1 MMTTG
6 RASPCTRLGLGGACH
21 TDATPTF
28 FPFPPSTRLALA
40 LPSPLPRYLGIQSWI
55 VISSPPQNNALS
67 FLLSRSQVP
76 PLSSDFSHPLP
87 DVSTNHISH
96 ATAKRHQ
103 SHHPIPS
110 SHLRSQDPRP
120 SSTKDLALSCPHLAS
135 PQNTFNSPRFFSP
148 RLTFVSPPPCSPHSN
163 CRPSMCSRHCQSPSP
178 AHLSRVFSPV
188 RYTDTSDRFKP
199 GLPDS
204 SLIPMHMLK
213 CFRASRDALFV
224 LSRRRTSFL
233 FRLAAL
239 TSIAVST
246 PIWQLSAS
254 MHSSPPIRST
264 Y

>member
-148 RLTFVSPPPCSPHSN
+148 RLTFVSPPLRALRTQTVAHPCARDTANHHRPLTCHAFSVQSVTRIPRTGLNLVSP
-163 CRPSMCSRHCQSPSP
+163 
-178 AHLSRVFSPV
+178 
-188 RYTDTSDRFKP
+188 T
-199 GLPDS
+199 
-204 SLIPMHMLK
+204 
-213 CFRASRDALFV
+213 V
-224 LSRRRTSFL
+224 LL
-233 FRLAAL
+233 FRC
-239 TSIAVST
+239 TC
-246 PIWQLSAS
+246 
-254 MHSSPPIRST
+254 
-264 Y
+264 

>member
-1 MMTTG
+1 MMMLRHVPG
-6 RASPCTRLGLGGACH
+6 LGLGGACQ

-28 FPFPPSTRLALA
+28 FPFLNSTRPPLPSSAVSRYTIVDRDL
-40 LPSPLPRYLGIQSWI
+40 LPSPKPKQCS
-55 VISSPPQNNALS
+55 
-67 FLLSRSQVP
+67 LLSRSQVP

-87 DVSTNHISH
+87 DVSTNHTSH

-110 SHLRSQDPRP
+110 QIPRSPPIFHKGSCFVFP
-120 SSTKDLALSCPHLAS
+120 SPHLTS
-135 PQNTFNSPRFFSP
+135 KLST
-148 RLTFVSPPPCSPHSN
+148 
-163 CRPSMCSRHCQSPSP
+163 
-178 AHLSRVFSPV
+178 HLVFSLLASLSSLPPLRALRTQTVAHPCARDTANHHRPLTCHAFSV

-224 LSRRRTSFL
+224 LSRRRTSSL
-233 FRLAAL
+233 FGPAAL

-254 MHSSPPIRST
+254 MHSSPPIRPT